1 MKENLR
7 YGHTLGF
14 VPPAKPARV
23 VPVPVSSTMGWLR
36 RAAAEDEGAAASLP
50 LLSLMLLSGDERK
63 APRLRWR
70 ESRPSYHQEWASQ
83 MWPQPSRQCNE
94 PGPYLVWY
102 RHEMLQQVNVPLL
115 FIFVCFSLSKLSW
128 SVRHPSPQKYPPF
141 YPPLISF
148 TLIF

>member
-102 RHEMLQQVNVPLL
+102 RHEMFCNNVPLL
-115 FIFVCFSLSKLSW
+115 FLLFSKLVCPPPVNSKV
-128 SVRHPSPQKYPPF
+128 SPFLSPS
-141 YPPLISF
+141 
-148 TLIF
+148 TIFHTIF